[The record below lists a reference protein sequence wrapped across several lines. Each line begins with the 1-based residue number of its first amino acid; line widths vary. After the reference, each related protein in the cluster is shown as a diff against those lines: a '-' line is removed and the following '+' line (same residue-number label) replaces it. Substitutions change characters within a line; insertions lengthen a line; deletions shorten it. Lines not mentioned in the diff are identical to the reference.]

1 MCYTAIQN
9 LYLEKGN
16 VIVKAYER
24 LLKYVVVRTPS
35 DENSETVPSSQCQ
48 FDLAHLLEA
57 EMKELGL
64 TDVYLDDQCYLYGK
78 LPATEGLEDKPAIG
92 FIAHMDTVS
101 DFCDHDITPV
111 ITENYNGE
119 DLALGTSGLTLST
132 ETFPHLKDLKG
143 CTLITSDGTTVLGAD
158 DKAGIA
164 EILTVIE
171 QFQEQNIPHGP
182 ICVAFTPDEE
192 IGTGAS
198 HFDVERFGADYGYTL
213 DGGTEGEIQYENFN
227 ACKACFDIAGVS
239 VHPGSSKDTMINS
252 SLVAMEINSLL
263 PAMETPRGT
272 EDYEGFYHLVSMS
285 GDCSKAQLNYIVRD
299 HDKNFFEAR
308 KRTLTLIEKNLN
320 AKWGEGTVKLTLTD
334 QYKNMAEIIA
344 GCMHLI
350 DNAKQACE
358 NAGIE
363 ALILPIR
370 GGTDGCQLSFKGLPC
385 PNLGTGGHAY
395 HGPYEHITIEGMDKT
410 VAMVTELVK
419 LYTK

>member
-1 MCYTAIQN
+1 MLYFYTEFIFRKEECN
-9 LYLEKGN
+9 
-16 VIVKAYER
+16 VKAYER

-35 DENSETVPSSQCQ
+35 DETSETVPSSQCQ
-48 FDLAHLLEA
+48 FDLARMLET
-57 EMKELGL
+57 ELKELGL
-64 TDVYLDDQCYLYGK
+64 SDVCLDDQCYLYGK
-78 LPATEGLEDKPAIG
+78 LPATEGFEDKPAIG
-92 FIAHMDTVS
+92 FIAHMDTVA
-101 DFCDHDITPV
+101 DFCDHDIKPV

-143 CTLITSDGTTVLGAD
+143 RTLITSDGTTVLGAD

-171 QFQEQNIPHGP
+171 QLQEENIPHGP

-198 HFDVERFGADYGYTL
+198 HFDVARFGADYAYTL
-213 DGGTEGEIQYENFN
+213 DGDTEGEIQFENFN
-227 ACKACFDIAGVS
+227 ACKACFDITGVS
-239 VHPGSSKDTMINS
+239 VHPGSSKDTMINA

-263 PAMETPRGT
+263 PGMETPRGT

-299 HDKNFFEAR
+299 HDKYFFEAR
-308 KRTLTLIEKNLN
+308 KRTLALIEKNLN
-320 AKWGEGTVKLTLTD
+320 EKWGEGTVKLTLTD

-395 HGPYEHITIEGMDKT
+395 HGPYEHITVEGMDKA
-410 VAMVTELVK
+410 VAMVIELVK

>member
-35 DENSETVPSSQCQ
+35 DESSETVPSSKCQ
-48 FDLAHLLEA
+48 FDLAHLLEE

-64 TDVYLDDQCYLYGK
+64 ADVYLDDQCYLYGK

-111 ITENYNGE
+111 ITENYSGE

-143 CTLITSDGTTVLGAD
+143 RTLITSDGTTVLGAD

-171 QFQEQNIPHGP
+171 QLQEQNIPHGP

-213 DGGTEGEIQYENFN
+213 DGDTEGEIQYENFN

-239 VHPGSSKDTMINS
+239 VHPGSSKDTMINA

-263 PAMETPRGT
+263 PGMETPRGT